1 MAQCRR
7 KEWILESVRS
17 EFKSQP
23 WPLGA
28 VGNWARHGLSQSLGL
43 ASGGGSIATLLLE
56 APGRGPGP
64 ARVNCVAGGDSEHM
78 ISQRR
83 TPPLVR
89 AGLDFLLPS
98 WRRLCGPTPQL
109 CPARVL
115 KDRLFFCLFFSC
127 FPSAEGLRRTGCP
140 GKLRSNVGGGG
151 REQERL
157 SCDGAS
163 RKASAH
169 PR

>member
-64 ARVNCVAGGDSEHM
+64 ARVNCVAGGGLGTYDFSEEDAPSGQGWTGLPAALVVTTLWSDS
-78 ISQRR
+78 S
-83 TPPLVR
+83 TV
-89 AGLDFLLPS
+89 
-98 WRRLCGPTPQL
+98 
-109 CPARVL
+109 
-115 KDRLFFCLFFSC
+115 
-127 FPSAEGLRRTGCP
+127 
-140 GKLRSNVGGGG
+140 
-151 REQERL
+151 
-157 SCDGAS
+157 S
-163 RKASAH
+163 R
-169 PR
+169 